1 MRYND
6 ITGQPQPG
14 QSTETFIPF
23 GCVSAKEAL
32 LLIDAMQ
39 RSNARG
45 LERVHT
51 EMIRAVECYFDHT
64 DNKVREL
71 DNCETKL
78 KQYANQQQ
86 KVKS

>member
-1 MRYND
+1 MHYND

-14 QSTETFIPF
+14 QSTETLIPF
-23 GCVSAKEAL
+23 GHVSAKEAL

-39 RSNARG
+39 RSNAKG
-45 LERVHT
+45 LERVHS
-51 EMIRAVECYFDHT
+51 EMIRAIECYFSHT
-64 DNKVREL
+64 DDKVREL

-78 KQYANQQQ
+78 KQYAKQQQ